1 LDQQFGLQIKDF
13 DGKAGNLWHVL
24 FMSVQLFVNPE
35 FNWLPKHQIHYF
47 CSNNL
52 HHHMFDNL
60 SLKLD
65 RAFKTLKGTG
75 KITEINVAST
85 VKEIRRAL
93 IDADVNYK
101 VAKEV
106 TDKIKD
112 EAMGRDVLISVS
124 PGQLLVKITQE
135 ELTKLMGTS
144 KVDIKLSGD
153 PSVILI
159 SGLQGSGKTTFTG
172 KLGSLLKRQGRQ
184 VLLVACD
191 IYRPAAIDQLKVLGE
206 QIGVEV
212 YAEPE
217 SKNAL
222 QIANNAIA
230 YAKKTGKKTVVVDTA
245 GRLAVD
251 EAMMQEIELLKKSLN
266 PSETLFVVDAMTGQ
280 DAVNTAKTFD
290 ERLDFDGVVLTKLDG
305 DTRGGAAISIRH
317 VVNKPI
323 KFISTGEKM
332 ENLDVFH
339 PDRMAQRILGM
350 GDVISLVERAQQSFD
365 EDEARRLN
373 AKIRQ
378 NNFNFDDFLS
388 QLEQVKKM
396 GNIKDLMGMI
406 PGMGKAMKG
415 LDIDEDSFKPIE
427 AIIRSMTPKE
437 RQNPDCLDGRRR
449 KRIADGSGRSII
461 EVNNLMKQFEDMRKM
476 MKQMNKMGGAK
487 AAMSKLLP
495 PGGRR

>member
-1 LDQQFGLQIKDF
+1 
-13 DGKAGNLWHVL
+13 
-24 FMSVQLFVNPE
+24 
-35 FNWLPKHQIHYF
+35 
-47 CSNNL
+47 
-52 HHHMFDNL
+52 MFDNL

-135 ELTKLMGTS
+135 ELTKLMGGAKS
-144 KVDIKLSGD
+144 DIKLSGD
-153 PSVILI
+153 PAVVLI

-172 KLGSLLKRQGRQ
+172 KLGSYLKRQGRQ

-217 SKNAL
+217 NKNAL

-251 EAMMQEIELLKKSLN
+251 EQMMQEIEELKKALN
-266 PSETLFVVDAMTGQ
+266 PSETLFVVDSMTGQ
-280 DAVNTAKTFD
+280 DAVNTARTFD
-290 ERLDFDGVVLTKLDG
+290 ERLNFDGVVLTKLDG

-350 GDVISLVERAQQSFD
+350 GDVVSLVERAQQSFD
-365 EDEARRLN
+365 EEEAKRIN

-396 GNIKDLMGMI
+396 GNIKDLIGMI

-415 LDIDEDSFKPIE
+415 LDIDDDSFKPIE

-437 RQNPDCLDGRRR
+437 RQSPDIIDGRRR
-449 KRIADGSGRSII
+449 KRIADGSGRTIT

-487 AAMSKLLP
+487 QALGRMMP
-495 PGGRR
+495 PGGGRR

>member
-1 LDQQFGLQIKDF
+1 
-13 DGKAGNLWHVL
+13 
-24 FMSVQLFVNPE
+24 
-35 FNWLPKHQIHYF
+35 
-47 CSNNL
+47 
-52 HHHMFDNL
+52 MFDNL

-124 PGQLLVKITQE
+124 PGQLLIKITQE
-135 ELTKLMGTS
+135 ELTKLMGNT

-159 SGLQGSGKTTFTG
+159 AGLQGSGKTTFTG

-217 SKNAL
+217 NKNAL

-230 YAKKTGKKTVVVDTA
+230 YAKKSGKKTVVVDTA

-251 EAMMQEIELLKKSLN
+251 EAMMQEIEELKKALN
-266 PSETLFVVDAMTGQ
+266 PSETLFVVDSMTGQ

-290 ERLDFDGVVLTKLDG
+290 DRLDFDGVVLTKLDG

-365 EDEARRLN
+365 EDEAKRLN
-373 AKIRQ
+373 AKMRQ

-406 PGMGKAMKG
+406 PGMGKALKG
-415 LDIDEDSFKPIE
+415 LDIDDDSFKPVE

-437 RQNPDCLDGRRR
+437 RQNPDIIDGRRR
-449 KRIADGSGRSII
+449 KRLADGSGRNIT

-487 AAMSKLLP
+487 AAMGKMMP
-495 PGGRR
+495 PGMGKR